1 MKRNRWMAGAIALAM
16 TCSLWACSGST
27 GSNSETTKGAA
38 GTTTAATEKG
48 GSEAVDLAE
57 GGKYSC
63 SDEPLTLTAHIHWNN
78 GSVLND
84 KMIIPKEFARYT
96 NITLE
101 GVASELDTDSAQ
113 AFNLMI
119 ANKTLPD
126 IVGGKRIDINKYGV
140 EGAFQPLN
148 DLIKQYAPDIDK
160 LLEENPDIKGAITAE
175 DGNIYQIPFVYGSQ
189 ISETWFIREDWLDA
203 VGKEVPT
210 TVEELHDV
218 LVAFV
223 NEDANGNG
231 EKDEIGYFM
240 RETSTDNKLTP
251 LLSLFGVSDFWHTDE
266 NGVVS
271 IGTYSPEYK
280 EAIKNVSQ
288 WYAEGL
294 IDAEIFTRDANLRE
308 TLFTENNGGLTHD
321 WVASTSGY
329 NKSAVNSVPGFHL
342 VGMLP
347 PTDINGEQW
356 EVSSRDR
363 LTGSGWAISVDNQ
376 HTEETM
382 KYMNFYFTDT
392 GRRIS
397 TYGVEGVTYNM
408 VDGKPVYTDDI
419 LNSGEA
425 INGQIMKMGGMI
437 EDMAYLHD
445 NSYEAFAMDEEGARI
460 IELYTEQGVV
470 GKKNPKLPA
479 LSFTA
484 EENNLIVSKYPACR
498 AYMLEQLQKWTFNGS
513 DIDNEFDRY
522 MQTLKEMGMDEI
534 VQAYQ
539 NAYDRTIQK

>member
-1 MKRNRWMAGAIALAM
+1 MKRKRWIVSVMALAM
-16 TCSLWACSGST
+16 ICNLWGCSGST
-27 GSNSETTKGAA
+27 GNSLNDTKGEKETSNAEEQ
-38 GTTTAATEKG
+38 TTELVK
-48 GSEAVDLAE
+48 VDLAE
-57 GGKYSC
+57 EGKFSC
-63 SDEPLTLTAHIHWNN
+63 SEEPLTLTAHIHWNN
-78 GSVLND
+78 STVLND

-101 GVASELDTDSAQ
+101 GVASELETDSAQ

-148 DLIKQYAPDIDK
+148 DLIEKYAPDINK
-160 LLEENPDIKGAITAE
+160 LLEDNPDIKGAITAE

-189 ISETWFIREDWLDA
+189 ISEAWFIRQDWLDA

-218 LVAFV
+218 LLAFV

-251 LLSLFGVSDFWHTDE
+251 LLSLFGISDFWHTDE

-271 IGTYSPEYK
+271 IGTYSSEYK
-280 EAIKNVSQ
+280 DAIKNISQ
-288 WYAEGL
+288 WYSEGL

-308 TLFTENNGGLTHD
+308 TLFTENNGGVTHD

-329 NKSAVNSVPGFHL
+329 NKSAVNAVPNFHL

-347 PTDINGEQW
+347 PVDINGEQW

-363 LTGSGWAISVDNQ
+363 LTGSGWAISVDNK
-376 HTEETM
+376 HPEETM
-382 KYMNFYFTDT
+382 KYMNFFFTDT

-408 VDGKPVYTDDI
+408 VEGKPIYTDAI
-419 LNSGEA
+419 LNSNEA

-445 NSYEAFAMDEEGARI
+445 NSYESFAMDEEGAKT
-460 IELYTEQGVV
+460 IELYTEHGVV
-470 GKKNPKLPA
+470 GKKNPKLSA
-479 LSFTA
+479 LSFTS
-484 EENNLIVSKYPACR
+484 EENDLIASKYPACR
-498 AYMLEQLQKWTFNGS
+498 AYMLEQLQKWTFDGTN
-513 DIDNEFDRY
+513 IDSEFENY
-522 MQTLKEMGMDEI
+522 MKTLKEMGMDEI

-539 NAYDRTIQK
+539 NAYNRAIQK